1 MQEPILFNWSIKEN
15 IKYGKLDATDEEVY
29 KAALAA
35 NALEFIEGE
44 TGENTTKKD
53 MPVKLTE
60 DLETHLLKFFI
71 SSNLQTVQVKS
82 LLGKWTEKQQRL
94 VLDVLRFSNKPV
106 QELLTSDWSKFLLLI
121 ETEGEAPGIKW
132 GETVVRFE
140 W

>member
-1 MQEPILFNWSIKEN
+1 
-15 IKYGKLDATDEEVY
+15 
-29 KAALAA
+29 
-35 NALEFIEGE
+35 
-44 TGENTTKKD
+44 

-121 ETEGEAPGIKW
+121 ETEGEAPGMKW
-132 GETVVRFE
+132 EEIVWRFE